1 MVTLHFIPAWRP
13 RAHIGTVGSVC
24 GIGVRLDALLSHR
37 LVSGFETRA
46 PAFAEFDGHEYH
58 MIQMNEQTVSFCEF
72 LYTYRFPVC
81 VASPYK
87 PCSHNSTTFH
97 DTAEL
102 VLNRSANLPPLS
114 KAEFSRG
121 SFDLHI

>member
-24 GIGVRLDALLSHR
+24 GIGFSHMRVAGGVGLDALLSHR
-37 LVSGFETRA
+37 LMSGFETRA

-87 PCSHNSTTFH
+87 PCSHNSTTFQY
-97 DTAEL
+97 TTEL
-102 VLNRSANLPPLS
+102 VLNRSANLPPAQRS
-114 KAEFSRG
+114 
-121 SFDLHI
+121 